1 MAGVG
6 PLARTLAAGI
16 RCVSI
21 RRWPVSRLAG
31 TLPPLPRIGRGPR
44 SVPDISSSVRKDTVA
59 AFSAR
64 GSRAKED
71 ERGDAREDHRERDG
85 LEERC
90 RVRGGRERER
100 EGETG
105 RTFFTI
111 QRIYLRALFVHVI
124 PATYKAFL
132 PLSVVKIQREN

>member
-1 MAGVG
+1 MSGV
-6 PLARTLAAGI
+6 T
-16 RCVSI
+16 
-21 RRWPVSRLAG
+21 
-31 TLPPLPRIGRGPR
+31 
-44 SVPDISSSVRKDTVA
+44 
-59 AFSAR
+59 
-64 GSRAKED
+64 
-71 ERGDAREDHRERDG
+71 RERITG
-85 LEERC
+85 NGMGWKSGVVCEE
-90 RVRGGRERER
+90 GERER